1 MTVTTTRRLTATAKR
16 GEGVSATLDAAGGG
30 RENGRPAVRRV
41 PVPRPAAMPV
51 QVACPDCAA
60 SLKAPDRARGK
71 ALKCPKCGGRVP
83 VPAAERARTGARA
96 EKAGA
101 PATGEFLA
109 GIDLSRAEDTSSE
122 VCPKCGT
129 EVFEEDVECPKC
141 GADLVTGGKGASL
154 RRKERFKHR
163 GEDPKV
169 FYGKAAGDAWQFLLK
184 NKDVG
189 VRLGVLASFAAVT
202 AAACGLMVRYCAYV
216 PPKMFWGGLAV
227 VGVLF
232 LPGCLWVLQ
241 ESVTELTFRGKNKFK
256 RFRFDT
262 LLCVSRGP
270 RVAAWAMVALFPL
283 TILDVA
289 AWAGVAVL
297 EMPPVI
303 LYAALAVH
311 AVCAFLCWPAGLGHM
326 VMPVSSPGWNFAKVA
341 GGTLANLGPVLLWAA
356 LTFAAFVPFLA
367 AVGGVAAFA
376 GNDVARAVGTLD
388 ANAARARAAAAER
401 TAAPVEYQSFDWNA
415 LIVPGAALVPCAF
428 LFAFGA
434 VYAARPAG
442 LLAKTFRPSL
452 GLITLAKEKKYV
464 STTRKK
470 DEFGDF
476 IDGEEDDPLTM
487 KTVCLILAANL
498 GLGLVVGAI
507 GSFSFEDYGPVQ
519 GAGLGVVFLG
529 FLFSLGARFAF
540 TQQVHDAGF
549 LWKIVCMIPLGEFVF
564 TALHFEDAKY
574 PFFWEI
580 GCFVLMVVGLGIAA
594 AGGLDVAAF
603 LGSILPE

>member
-1 MTVTTTRRLTATAKR
+1 MR
-16 GEGVSATLDAAGGG
+16 GAAATLDAAGGR
-30 RENGRPAVRRV
+30 RENGRPAVRPASRI
-41 PVPRPAAMPV
+41 PRPAMPV

-83 VPAAERARTGARA
+83 VPAAAAAPAKSRA
-96 EKAGA
+96 KAGA
-101 PATGEFLA
+101 GAAKAGDPGTGEFLA
-109 GIDLSRAEDTSSE
+109 GIDLSRVEDTSAD

-141 GADLVTGGKGASL
+141 GADLVTGGKGLSQ
-154 RRKERFKHR
+154 RRKAKFKHR

-169 FYGKAAGDAWQFLLK
+169 FYGKAPGDAWQFLMK
-184 NKDVG
+184 NKDVA
-189 VRLGVLASFAAVT
+189 VRLGVLASFAAVS
-202 AAACGLMVRYCAYV
+202 AAGCGLMMKYCAFV

-227 VGVLF
+227 IGVLF

-241 ESVTELTFRGKNKFK
+241 EAVTELTFRGKNKFK

-270 RVAAWAMVALFPL
+270 RVAAWALVALFPL
-283 TILDVA
+283 TILDLA
-289 AWAGVAVL
+289 AWAGVAAL
-297 EMPPVI
+297 GMPPVI

-326 VMPVSSPGWNFAKVA
+326 AMPVSSPGWNFAKVA
-341 GGTLANLGPVLLWAA
+341 GGTAANLGPVLLWAG
-356 LTFAAFVPFLA
+356 LTLAAFLPFLG
-367 AVGGVAAFA
+367 VIGGVAAVA
-376 GNDVARAVGTLD
+376 GANVAGAVGTLD
-388 ANAARARAAAAER
+388 QNAARARAAAADESR
-401 TAAPVEYQSFDWNA
+401 GGSPIEYESVDWNA
-415 LIVPGAALVPCAF
+415 FIVPAAAVVPAAF

-452 GLITLAKEKKYV
+452 GLITMTKEKKYV

-476 IDGEEDDPLTM
+476 IDGEDDDALTG
-487 KTVCLILAANL
+487 KTVGLILAANL
-498 GLGLVVGAI
+498 GLGLIVGAI
-507 GSFSFEDYGPVQ
+507 GSFSFEGYGPVQ

-540 TQQVHDAGF
+540 TQQVHEAGF

-594 AGGLDVAAF
+594 AGGLDVAEF
-603 LGSILPE
+603 LGSVLPE

>member
-1 MTVTTTRRLTATAKR
+1 
-16 GEGVSATLDAAGGG
+16 
-30 RENGRPAVRRV
+30 
-41 PVPRPAAMPV
+41 MPV

-60 SLKAPDRARGK
+60 SLKAPDKARGK

-83 VPAAERARTGARA
+83 VPAAEKARA
-96 EKAGA
+96 QAAG
-101 PATGEFLA
+101 PGTGEFLA
-109 GIDLSRAEDTSSE
+109 GIDLSRAEDTSAE

-141 GADLVTGGKGASL
+141 GADLVTGGKGVSL

-169 FYGKAAGDAWQFLLK
+169 FYGKAAGDAWRFLLK
-184 NKDVG
+184 NKDVA
-189 VRLGVLASFAAVT
+189 VRLGVLASFAAVS
-202 AAACGLMVRYCAYV
+202 AAGFGLMVKYCAFV

-241 ESVTELTFRGKNKFK
+241 ESVTELTFRGKDKFK

-289 AWAGVAVL
+289 AWAGVAVMG
-297 EMPPVI
+297 MPPVI
-303 LYAALAVH
+303 LYAALGVH

-326 VMPVSSPGWNFAKVA
+326 AMPVSSPGWNFATVS

-356 LTFAAFVPFLA
+356 LTVAAFVPSLA
-367 AVGGVAAFA
+367 AAGGAAAYA
-376 GNDVARAVGTLD
+376 GADVARAVGTLD
-388 ANAARARAAAAER
+388 TNAARARAAAAENKSG
-401 TAAPVEYQSFDWNA
+401 PVEYESVDWKA
-415 LIVPGAALVPCAF
+415 FLVPAAVVVPCAF

-452 GLITLAKEKKYV
+452 GLVTLAKEKKYV

-476 IDGEEDDPLTM
+476 VDGGDEDALTV
-487 KTVCLILAANL
+487 KTVWLILAANL

-507 GSFSFEDYGPVQ
+507 ASFSFEGYGPVQ

-540 TQQVHDAGF
+540 TQQVHEAGF
-549 LWKIVCMIPLGEFVF
+549 LWKLVCMIPLGEFVF
-564 TALHFEDAKY
+564 TATHFEDAKL

-603 LGSILPE
+603 LSSIFPE